1 MECRKCPSEG
11 VERLSSEFGR
21 KQDVRSKRTRSAEL
35 HTISE
40 RRRRDRIKEK
50 MGELQAL
57 IPNCNKSDKVS
68 ILDHAIGYLKALKN
82 QIEMMSKRGGTL
94 CQAPIMSP
102 PEMQSIRYPYQ
113 FPAMRPDFGRGMSF
127 GMGRLSTCYSAG
139 LPMIS
144 FPSASLHTFP
154 SAATE
159 LHISRPGNFLIPH
172 AQMPRARSEVLPDPA
187 APSNMMSYAG
197 FSPAFES
204 SSGGEP
210 SCRDITSLAFHHQHI
225 PTLSQDNSQD
235 FQM

>member
-1 MECRKCPSEG
+1 
-11 VERLSSEFGR
+11 
-21 KQDVRSKRTRSAEL
+21 
-35 HTISE
+35 
-40 RRRRDRIKEK
+40 
-50 MGELQAL
+50 
-57 IPNCNKSDKVS
+57 
-68 ILDHAIGYLKALKN
+68 
-82 QIEMMSKRGGTL
+82 MMSKRGGTL

>member
-139 LPMIS
+139 
-144 FPSASLHTFP
+144 
-154 SAATE
+154 
-159 LHISRPGNFLIPH
+159 
-172 AQMPRARSEVLPDPA
+172 
-187 APSNMMSYAG
+187 